1 MIDFSDYDPL
11 VTPDDLPDG
20 LTVEDS
26 DLESACDDVRGACGW
41 HIAPRKSETLVVDSD
56 GGALLT
62 LPSLLISEPTLIT
75 DKNDVP
81 ITDWTWSEVGQLY
94 RACNWPSGFRA
105 VKVTLAH
112 GLQATPPSIIAVVAD
127 ILRDRARA
135 SSGVSSIKSAS
146 LDGAAITY
154 GDSDSAG
161 IRRGL
166 MGAYGHVLR
175 RYSL

>member
-1 MIDFSDYDPL
+1 MIDFSGYAPL
-11 VTPDDLPDG
+11 VTQEDLPDG
-20 LTVEDS
+20 LTVDDA

-41 HIAPRKSETLVVDSD
+41 HIAPRTSETLIVDSD

-62 LPSLLISEPTLIT
+62 LPSLLINEPTLIT
-75 DKNDVP
+75 DRNDVP
-81 ITDWTWSEVGQLY
+81 ILDWTWTEVGQLH

-112 GLQATPPSIIAVVAD
+112 GLEATPPTIIAVVAD
-127 ILRDRARA
+127 VLRDRARA
-135 SSGVSSIKSAS
+135 NSGAPNIKAVS

-166 MGAYGHVLR
+166 MGTYGHVLR